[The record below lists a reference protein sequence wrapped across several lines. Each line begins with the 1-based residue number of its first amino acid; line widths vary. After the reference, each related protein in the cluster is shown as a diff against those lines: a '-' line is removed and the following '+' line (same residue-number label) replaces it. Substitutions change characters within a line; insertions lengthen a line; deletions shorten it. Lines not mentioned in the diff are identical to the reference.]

1 MMPVVIFQAVAFV
14 YVCLVVTY
22 INNNIAQALIEK
34 NQIDVSFI
42 GHSKYWKYNA

>member
-1 MMPVVIFQAVAFV
+1 MMPVVIFQAVAIV

-42 GHSKYWKYNA
+42 GHSEYWKYNA